1 MNASDVG
8 NRSSGLRPREE
19 LLVQDKYIVLEFPD
33 ARCLLAALQEF
44 LKRAQRLFL
53 YQAFLWGLRPSL
65 KPSAH
70 SCDARFEI
78 AFVWP
83 PTSASIALP

>member
-1 MNASDVG
+1 M
-8 NRSSGLRPREE
+8 RSC
-19 LLVQDKYIVLEFPD
+19 IVLEFPD